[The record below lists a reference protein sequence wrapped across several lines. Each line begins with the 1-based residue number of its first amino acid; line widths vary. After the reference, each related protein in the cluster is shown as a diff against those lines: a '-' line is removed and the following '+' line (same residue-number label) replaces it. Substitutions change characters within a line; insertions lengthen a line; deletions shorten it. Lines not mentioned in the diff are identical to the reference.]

1 MRPPNLSASAP
12 KYRCGSSFEAL
23 PMSGKFPRMGHG
35 QGPGGRFLRRC
46 MARWNC
52 NTTSV
57 DNNAASARSSMT
69 RDLPTLSKSSKLE
82 LTTVSFTTCGR
93 LEDPRAVCCSIS
105 TCRNP
110 AHFLN
115 PTWAFAA
122 REIYFLGSHE
132 CPIQSSWFIYIWRAV
147 DGWAACWSIAATRK
161 TTSFMRNQFYYYN
174 KHRLYG
180 TLWIGS

>member
-12 KYRCGSSFEAL
+12 KYRCGSSFEAI

-35 QGPGGRFLRRC
+35 QGPGGRFLCRC
-46 MARWNC
+46 MARWKC

-57 DNNAASARSSMT
+57 DNNAAIASSMT

-110 AHFLN
+110 AHFLTPSGPLQRGRFISSALMN
-115 PTWAFAA
+115 APFRAA
-122 REIYFLGSHE
+122 DLYTSEGQWMVELPVDVSHLRGKLHH
-132 CPIQSSWFIYIWRAV
+132 S
-147 DGWAACWSIAATRK
+147 
-161 TTSFMRNQFYYYN
+161 
-174 KHRLYG
+174 
-180 TLWIGS
+180 